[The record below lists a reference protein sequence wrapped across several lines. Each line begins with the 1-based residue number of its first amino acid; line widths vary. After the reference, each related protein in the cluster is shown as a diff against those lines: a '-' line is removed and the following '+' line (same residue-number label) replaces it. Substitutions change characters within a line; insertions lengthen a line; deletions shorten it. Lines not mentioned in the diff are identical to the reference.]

1 MHGALRQK
9 TKTGSFRSRF
19 ETDTKRKIACCATYQ
34 ANILFNLL
42 NLIGFVGR
50 IRR

>member
-19 ETDTKRKIACCATYQ
+19 ETDAKRKIACCATYQ
-34 ANILFNLL
+34 ANILFNSL

>member
-9 TKTGSFRSRF
+9 TKTGSVRSRF
-19 ETDTKRKIACCATYQ
+19 ETDAKHNCLMRYAYQ
-34 ANILFNLL
+34 AYMLFNLL
-42 NLIGFVGR
+42 NLIGLVGR